1 MIKNCYKNTMKY
13 GIRLKAYPKENLIK
27 NRCITINIL
36 VLKKIYND
44 TIHAD
49 FKYKKVLKDNKH

>member
-36 VLKKIYND
+36 VLKKFIMILYMQILN
-44 TIHAD
+44 IK
-49 FKYKKVLKDNKH
+49 KY